1 MENQMIST
9 NEPNPFKMSA
19 NPHVNAGTVTIES
32 SRAVAEAQGKL
43 IIAKNFPRNEYEA
56 YAKAIEA
63 CKRKSLAEKAI
74 YSYPRSGSTISGP
87 SIRLAEELAR
97 CWGNIDF
104 GIKELS
110 QKDGESEMQAYCWDM
125 ETNTMSSQTFVV
137 AHIRDLKNG
146 VKKKL
151 TEQRDIYENNANMA
165 GRRLRARILAVLPP
179 DLVEQAV
186 AECRKT
192 LAGNNDTPIADRI
205 KKMVVAFEKFGIKVE
220 TIEKRLDRKI
230 DTMTA
235 EDISDYIG
243 IYNSLKDGNSS
254 VSDWFDIKLN
264 SDKTKKLIDDILG
277 KAPQQPETAEEPE
290 QQSFADIM
298 ES

>member
-1 MENQMIST
+1 MDNQIIT
-9 NEPNPFKMSA
+9 TPTEPNQFHVPA
-19 NPHVNAGTVTIES
+19 NVPGINAGAVTIES

-43 IIAKNFPRNEYEA
+43 VIAKQFPRNEQLA
-56 YAKAIEA
+56 YAKAMEA
-63 CKRKSLAEKAI
+63 CKRKSLAEKAM
-74 YSYPRSGSTISGP
+74 YSYPRSGSTVSGP

-137 AHIRDLKNG
+137 AHVRDT
-146 VKKKL
+146 KKGQVKL

-179 DLVEQAV
+179 DLVEAAV
-186 AECRKT
+186 NECKKT
-192 LAGNNDTPIADRI
+192 LAGNNDIPLIDRVN
-205 KKMVVAFEKFGIKVE
+205 KMVVAFGKFGIKIDA
-220 TIEKRLDRKI
+220 IERRLNRKI
-230 DTMTA
+230 DTMNN
-235 EDISDYIG
+235 EDISEYIG

-254 VSDWFDIKLN
+254 ISDWFDVKLN
-264 SDKTKKLIDDILG
+264 ADKSDEITEI
-277 KAPQQPETAEEPE
+277 
-290 QQSFADIM
+290 IM
-298 ES
+298 GDNKNVQ

>member
-1 MENQMIST
+1 MENQIIT
-9 NEPNPFKMSA
+9 TPTEPNPFRIPA
-19 NPHVNAGTVTIES
+19 GAHGINAGAVTIES
-32 SRAVAEAQGKL
+32 SKAIAEAQGKL
-43 IIAKNFPRNEYEA
+43 IIAKNFPRDEHLA

-97 CWGNIDF
+97 CWGNVDF

-110 QKDGESEMQAYCWDM
+110 QKDGESEMSAYCWDM

-137 AHIRDLKNG
+137 AHVRDT
-146 VKKKL
+146 KKGQVKL

-165 GRRLRARILAVLPP
+165 GRRLRARILAILPP
-179 DLVEQAV
+179 DLVEAAV
-186 AECRKT
+186 IECKKT
-192 LAGNNDTPIADRI
+192 LAGNNDTPISDRI
-205 KKMVVAFEKFGIKVE
+205 NKMVAAFAKFGVKIE

-230 DTMTA
+230 DTMTV
-235 EDISDYIG
+235 EDISEYIG

-254 VSDWFDIKLN
+254 ISDWFDVKLN
-264 SDKTKKLIDDILG
+264 ADKSKELTELV
-277 KAPQQPETAEEPE
+277 
-290 QQSFADIM
+290 M
-298 ES
+298 EDNKNVQ

>member
-1 MENQMIST
+1 MDNQIIT
-9 NEPNPFKMSA
+9 KPTEPNPFHVPA
-19 NPHVNAGTVTIES
+19 NVPGINAGAVTIES

-43 IIAKNFPRNEYEA
+43 VIAKQFPRNEQLA
-56 YAKAIEA
+56 YAKAMEA
-63 CKRKSLAEKAI
+63 CKRKSLAEKAM
-74 YSYPRSGSTISGP
+74 YSYPRSGSTVSGP

-137 AHIRDLKNG
+137 AHVRDT
-146 VKKKL
+146 KKGQVKL

-179 DLVEQAV
+179 DLVEAAV
-186 AECRKT
+186 NECKKT
-192 LAGNNDTPIADRI
+192 LAGNNDIPLIDRVN
-205 KKMVVAFEKFGIKVE
+205 KMVVAFGKFGIKIDA
-220 TIEKRLDRKI
+220 IERRLNRKI
-230 DTMTA
+230 DTMNN
-235 EDISDYIG
+235 EDISEYIG

-254 VSDWFDIKLN
+254 ISDWFDVKLN
-264 SDKTKKLIDDILG
+264 ADKSDEITEI
-277 KAPQQPETAEEPE
+277 
-290 QQSFADIM
+290 IM
-298 ES
+298 GDNKNVQ

>member
-1 MENQMIST
+1 MENQIIQA
-9 NEPNPFKMSA
+9 NEPNPFKMQTNS
-19 NPHVNAGTVTIES
+19 HINAGAVTIES

-63 CKRKSLAEKAI
+63 CKRRSLAEKAI

-137 AHIRDLKNG
+137 AHVRDTKNG
-146 VKKKL
+146 RKKL

-186 AECRKT
+186 TECRKT
-192 LAGNNDTPIADRI
+192 LAGNNDTPITDRI

-235 EDISDYIG
+235 DDISEYIG
-243 IYNSLKDGNSS
+243 IYNSLKDGSSS
-254 VSDWFDIKLN
+254 VSDWFDVKLN
-264 SDKTKKLIDDILG
+264 SDRAKELTASILG
-277 KAPQQPETAEEPE
+277 ENSDLSEDK
-290 QQSFADIM
+290 
-298 ES
+298 

>member
-1 MENQMIST
+1 MENQIIQA
-9 NEPNPFKMSA
+9 NEPNPFKMQTNS
-19 NPHVNAGTVTIES
+19 HINAGAVTIES

-63 CKRKSLAEKAI
+63 CKRRSLAEKAI

-137 AHIRDLKNG
+137 AHVRDTKNG
-146 VKKKL
+146 RKKL

-165 GRRLRARILAVLPP
+165 GRRLRSRILAVLPP

-186 AECRKT
+186 TECRKT
-192 LAGNNDTPIADRI
+192 LAGNNDTPITDRI
-205 KKMVVAFEKFGIKVE
+205 KKMVVVFEKFGIKVE

-235 EDISDYIG
+235 DDISEYIG
-243 IYNSLKDGNSS
+243 IYNSLKDGSSS
-254 VSDWFDIKLN
+254 VSDWFDVKLN
-264 SDKTKKLIDDILG
+264 SDRAKELTASILG
-277 KAPQQPETAEEPE
+277 ENSDLSEDK
-290 QQSFADIM
+290 
-298 ES
+298 

>member
-1 MENQMIST
+1 MENQVISA
-9 NEPNPFKMSA
+9 EQNPFRAPA
-19 NPHVNAGTVTIES
+19 NSRINAGAVTIES
-32 SRAVAEAQGKL
+32 SRAIAEAQGKL

-74 YSYPRSGSTISGP
+74 YSYPRGKETITGP

-110 QKDGESEMQAYCWDM
+110 QKEGESEMQAYCWDM

-137 AHIRDLKNG
+137 AHVRDTKYG
-146 VKKKL
+146 AKKL

-179 DLVEQAV
+179 DLVEKAV
-186 AECRKT
+186 LECRKT
-192 LAGNNDTPIADRI
+192 LSGNNDTPISDRI
-205 KKMVVAFEKFGIKVE
+205 KGMVIAFEKFGIKVD
-220 TIEKRLDRKI
+220 TIEKRLGRKI
-230 DTMTA
+230 DSMTN
-235 EDISDYIG
+235 EDITEYVG
-243 IYNSLKDGNSS
+243 IYNSLKDGNTS
-254 VSDWFDIKLN
+254 VSEWFDVKVNADN
-264 SDKTKKLIDDILG
+264 SKELTELIMSGDAAG
-277 KAPQQPETAEEPE
+277 EAEDV
-290 QQSFADIM
+290 Q
-298 ES
+298 

>member
-1 MENQMIST
+1 MENQIMQA
-9 NEPNPFKMSA
+9 NEPNPFKMQTHS
-19 NPHVNAGTVTIES
+19 HINAGAVTIES
-32 SRAVAEAQGKL
+32 SRAIAEAQGKL

-137 AHIRDLKNG
+137 AHVRDTKNG
-146 VKKKL
+146 RKKL

-186 AECRKT
+186 AECKKT
-192 LAGNNDTPIADRI
+192 LAGNNDTPISDRI
-205 KKMVVAFEKFGIKVE
+205 KKMVVAFEKFGVKVE
-220 TIEKRLDRKI
+220 TIEKRLNRKI

-235 EDISDYIG
+235 EDISEYIG

-264 SDKTKKLIDDILG
+264 ADKSKELTAAVMGENSDLLEDK
-277 KAPQQPETAEEPE
+277 
-290 QQSFADIM
+290 
-298 ES
+298 

>member
-1 MENQMIST
+1 MSNEIIT
-9 NEPNPFKMSA
+9 TPNEPNPFRAPA
-19 NPHVNAGTVTIES
+19 NAPGINAGAVTVES

-43 IIAKNFPRNEYEA
+43 VIAKQFPRNEQLA
-56 YAKAIEA
+56 YAKAMEA
-63 CKRKSLAEKAI
+63 CKRKSLAEKAM
-74 YSYPRSGSTISGP
+74 YSYPRSGSAISGP

-137 AHIRDLKNG
+137 AHVRDTRKG
-146 VKKKL
+146 QVKL

-179 DLVEQAV
+179 DLVEAAV
-186 AECRKT
+186 NECKKT
-192 LAGNNDTPIADRI
+192 LAGNNDTPLIDRI
-205 KKMVVAFEKFGIKVE
+205 NNMVVAFKKFGVKID
-220 TIEKRLDRKI
+220 TIEKRLNRKI

-235 EDISDYIG
+235 EDIFEYIG
-243 IYNSLKDGNSS
+243 IYNSLKDGNSA
-254 VSDWFDIKLN
+254 VSDWFDVKLN
-264 SDKTKKLIDDILG
+264 ADKSDEITEL
-277 KAPQQPETAEEPE
+277 
-290 QQSFADIM
+290 IM
-298 ES
+298 EDKK